1 MARTSKGFDLEST
14 FARLDATIS
23 KLEDD
28 TFSLQDS
35 LGAFEEGI
43 KLTRQAQKALLEAE
57 QKVKMLI
64 ESDGEPETLDFV
76 EKPAE

>member
-1 MARTSKGFDLEST
+1 MAKNTKMDIETSLANLE
-14 FARLDATIS
+14 AVIEA
-23 KLEDD
+23 LEGDGA
-28 TFSLQDS
+28 SLQDS
-35 LGAFEEGI
+35 LKAFEQGI